1 MDHALSNQA
10 TDWREGR
17 RLRAFELSQRGWKQK
32 HIAEALGV
40 TPGAVSQ
47 WLRWAKEG
55 GIEGLRRHKA
65 TGAPPR
71 LTPQEKAQIPRLL
84 ELGAAAFGFR
94 GDLWTCSR
102 VAQII
107 RRAFGVSY
115 HRCHVSRILR
125 DCGWSPQK
133 PLRRATQRD
142 EAAIQRWKEERWP
155 QVKKRPWQ
163 KDAPWCS

>member
-1 MDHALSNQA
+1 M
-10 TDWREGR
+10 
-17 RLRAFELSQRGWKQK
+17 RAFELSQGGWRQK
-32 HIAEALGV
+32 DIAEALGV
-40 TPGAVSQ
+40 TKGAVSQ
-47 WLRWAKEG
+47 WLRWAREG
-55 GIEGLRRHKA
+55 GVEGLRRRKA

-71 LTPQEKAQIPRLL
+71 LTPLEKAQIPRLL

-125 DCGWSPQK
+125 DCGWSPHPPTADQ
-133 PLRRATQRD
+133 RRSTQRD

-155 QVKKRPWQ
+155 QVKKRL
-163 KDAPWCS
+163 